1 MKLAVLTSGGD
12 SAGMNAVVRAVVKA
26 GILKYVAPPLFFP
39 MGRRC
44 EQNHTEDVR
53 RGSSEK
59 GTKALSAETQTRLPM
74 RPTSRRRSTSRYAI
88 LRSSVIC
95 ASATAL
101 SYAMG
106 RVTAPVGGPSRV
118 ATSCAL
124 DGTMCAVGLRRYAH
138 LAPAPSQSALLKSAS
153 WWGRARIGWH
163 SHRHRALA
171 SVPNPRRPSY
181 GRI

>member
-1 MKLAVLTSGGD
+1 M
-12 SAGMNAVVRAVVKA
+12 
-26 GILKYVAPPLFFP
+26 
-39 MGRRC
+39 RC

-88 LRSSVIC
+88 LRSSIIC
-95 ASATAL
+95 VSATAL

-106 RVTAPVGGPSRV
+106 RVTAAPVDGPSRV

-124 DGTMCAVGLRRYAH
+124 DGMMCAVGLRRYAH
-138 LAPAPSQSALLKSAS
+138 LASPPRK
-153 WWGRARIGWH
+153 ARR
-163 SHRHRALA
+163 SNL
-171 SVPNPRRPSY
+171 RP
-181 GRI
+181 GGDVRE